1 MACGMPWIQGSGAHY
16 RRTFMPDMLKNR
28 VAVITG
34 AGNGLGRA
42 YALGMA
48 AQGAKIVVNDLGTSA
63 DGVGVSS
70 DAADETVKMIKKNGG
85 TAYANYDSV
94 ATQDGAKK
102 IIKTAIDKFGRIDI
116 LVNNAGIIKGNF
128 IYELRVEDWDAMIKT
143 HLYGTFY
150 CTREAAPLMKEQK
163 YGRIICIS
171 SHNGLGLK
179 GGAAYSAAKEGITGF
194 GRAVARDMAEF
205 GVTCN
210 IIRPIAAWRGAPVK
224 IQEFEDNRVED
235 VAVLIVYLV
244 SEAADHIN
252 GQIFEVYNGHVGIF
266 EEPPP
271 VKQIL
276 WKNGSF
282 TTEELAE
289 IIPQT
294 LTKGKS
300 RNAFP
305 NVLPF
310 VLTPPPKGK
319 K

>member
-1 MACGMPWIQGSGAHY
+1 MG
-16 RRTFMPDMLKNR
+16 DMLKNR

-34 AGNGLGRA
+34 SGGGLGRE
-42 YALGMA
+42 YAIGMA
-48 AQGAKIVVNDLGTSA
+48 AQGAKIVVNDIGTSA
-63 DGVGVSS
+63 NGVGLSS

-85 TAYANYDSV
+85 VAVANYDSV

-102 IIKTAIDKFGRIDI
+102 IIKTAIDKFGKIDI
-116 LVNNAGIIKGNF
+116 LVNNAGIIRGGF
-128 IYELRVEDWDAMIKT
+128 IYQMDVNDWDSMIKT

-179 GGAAYSAAKEGITGF
+179 GGSAYSAAKEGITGF

-210 IIRPIAAWRGAPVK
+210 IIRPIAVWRGAVVK
-224 IQEFEDNRVED
+224 IKEFEDNRKED
-235 VAVLIVYLV
+235 VAVLVVYLV
-244 SEAADHIN
+244 TEAADHIN

-266 EEPPP
+266 EEPPI
-271 VKQIL
+271 VKQVL
-276 WKNGSF
+276 WKKGSF

-300 RNAFP
+300 RDAFP

-310 VLTPPPKGK
+310 VLTPPPAPKGK